1 MKNFQKIL
9 LAEDNPKYAELILL
23 ALQQSNLL
31 NDVVRVK
38 NGAEALD
45 YLYKRG
51 EFSGRNDDN
60 PIGKSLIDLKM
71 PKVDGLQVIKQIKSD
86 ENLRTIPTVVL
97 TSSREEQDLIEGYKL
112 GINAYVVKPVEY
124 EKFADTVKNLGVFW
138 ALINEPP
145 V

>member
-1 MKNFQKIL
+1 MKSFKKIL
-9 LAEDNPKYAELILL
+9 LAEDNPKDAELILL
-23 ALQQSNLL
+23 ALQESNLL

-38 NGAEALD
+38 DGAEALD

-51 EFSGRNDDN
+51 KFTQRDDGN
-60 PIGKSLIDLKM
+60 PIVALIDLKM
-71 PKVDGLQVIKQIKSD
+71 PKVDGLQVIKEIKSND
-86 ENLRTIPTVVL
+86 KFKTIPTVVL
-97 TSSREEQDLIEGYKL
+97 TSSKEEKDLVEGYKL

-124 EKFADTVKNLGVFW
+124 EKFGDTVKQLGVFW